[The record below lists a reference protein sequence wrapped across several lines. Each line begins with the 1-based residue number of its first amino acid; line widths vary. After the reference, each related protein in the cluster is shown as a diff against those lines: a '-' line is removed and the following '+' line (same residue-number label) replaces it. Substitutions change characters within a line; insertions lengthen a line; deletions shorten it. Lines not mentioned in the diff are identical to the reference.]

1 MVFVSF
7 FPAAFCYNKIMKKLI
22 LIDDH
27 KMLRRGIASFILEKS
42 DWQIAFEAES
52 LSEIPLILQKIQSSK
67 ENDGE
72 DIYVA
77 VVDIQLKDDGG
88 NGYSNGFEAI
98 KLLKENGIE
107 SVVFSSHD
115 TASCIETAMSGQVGA
130 MGFVSKCSSEQILL
144 DAINCVSQGHT
155 YIQSDLVTSFI
166 ARQNLFSMLTKR
178 EQQVVKYIEQN
189 YSNEEIA
196 QNLNIK
202 ITTLENYISIIYDK
216 LGCQNRASLLEKLK

>member
-1 MVFVSF
+1 
-7 FPAAFCYNKIMKKLI
+7 MKKLI

-27 KMLRRGIASFILEKS
+27 KMLRKGIASFIQEKS
-42 DWQIAFEAES
+42 DWQVAFEAES
-52 LSEIPLILQKIQSSK
+52 LSEIPLILQKVKSSK
-67 ENDGE
+67 KNDDG

-77 VVDIQLKDDGG
+77 VVDIQLKDESR
-88 NGYSNGFEAI
+88 NNYSNGFEAI
-98 KLLKENGIE
+98 ILLKENGIE

-115 TASCIETAMSGQVGA
+115 TASCIETAMSEQVGA
-130 MGFVSKCSSEQILL
+130 RGFVSKCSSEQVLL
-144 DAINCVSQGHT
+144 DAINCVSKRQT

-196 QNLNIK
+196 QRLGIK
-202 ITTLENYISIIYDK
+202 INTLDNYISIIYDK
-216 LGCQNRASLLEKLK
+216 LGCQNRTGLLEKLK

>member
-1 MVFVSF
+1 
-7 FPAAFCYNKIMKKLI
+7 MKKLI

-27 KMLRRGIASFILEKS
+27 KMLRKGIASFILEKS
-42 DWQIAFEAES
+42 DWQVAFEAES
-52 LSEIPLILQKIQSSK
+52 LSEIPLILQKIKSSK
-67 ENDGE
+67 NNDNG

-77 VVDIQLKDDGG
+77 VVDIQLKDESG
-88 NGYSNGFEAI
+88 NNYSNGFEAI

-115 TASCIETAMSGQVGA
+115 TASCIETAMSEQVGA
-130 MGFVSKCSSEQILL
+130 RGFVSKCSSEQVLL
-144 DAINCVSQGHT
+144 DAINYVSKRQT

-166 ARQNLFSMLTKR
+166 ERQNLFSMLTKR

-196 QNLNIK
+196 QRLGIK
-202 ITTLENYISIIYDK
+202 INTLDNYISIIYDK
-216 LGCQNRASLLEKLK
+216 LGCQNRASLFEKLK